1 MIPAPRMDASIEGL
15 DGLEQ
20 RLVERI
26 TAAMPPGEIV
36 FEVKAGGAR
45 GGAKNAM
52 IAAVQAAM
60 GRNAF
65 WVNPKTKGQI
75 ALAARELYGLASAA
89 ARRRAEETIK
99 ALLLVGVG
107 ENVAAQRNPGG
118 GAFRQLT
125 ANYAAQKRRIHG
137 FVLPILR
144 ATGDLLGGLKVE
156 VRRR

>member
-1 MIPAPRMDASIEGL
+1 MEVSIEGL

-20 RLVERI
+20 RLTERI
-26 TAAMPPGEIV
+26 AAALPPGETI

-52 IAAVQAAM
+52 IAAVQAAL

-65 WVNPKTKGQI
+65 WVNPKTKAQI
-75 ALAARELYGLASAA
+75 ALAARGLYGMAPAG

-107 ENVAAQRNPGG
+107 ENVAAQKNPGG
-118 GAFRQLT
+118 GSFRSLT
-125 ANYAAQKRRIHG
+125 ANYAAQKRRLHG
-137 FVLPILR
+137 FVTPILK
-144 ATGDLLGGLKVE
+144 ATGDLLGGLRAE
-156 VRRR
+156 VRRT